1 MPALP
6 GSGLFRDLAAQAGRG
21 LLDALFPMECV
32 TCGASGNVIC
42 DKCAADLPLLL
53 PPFCSICSAPGDFAR
68 CERCA
73 ASERWFDGIRAPYR
87 YAGPIRQA
95 ILALKY
101 GGVKAGS
108 AQLGDLLAAYLDDNP
123 LPGDA
128 IVPVPM
134 HRSRRRERGYNQAE
148 LLARRMAQRGTLRY
162 QDNVLIRTR
171 HADPQAGITD
181 PTLRASNIA
190 GSIAVAPGVDAS
202 GGRFIL
208 IDDVATTGS
217 TLSECAA
224 ALKKAGAESVWCLT
238 LAVAS
243 GQGAAE

>member
-1 MPALP
+1 MPTLP
-6 GSGLFRDLAAQAGRG
+6 GTGRFRDLAAQAGRG

-32 TCGASGNVIC
+32 SCGASGNVIC

-53 PPFCSICSAPGDFAR
+53 PPFCSICSTPGDFAR

-87 YAGPIRQA
+87 YAGPIRQG

-101 GGVKAGS
+101 GGVKAGA
-108 AQLGDLLAAYLDDNP
+108 AQLGDLLAGYLGDNP
-123 LPGDA
+123 LPGDTIA
-128 IVPVPM
+128 PVPM

-148 LLARRMAQRGTLRY
+148 LLARRIAQRGNLRY
-162 QDNVLIRTR
+162 QDRILIRTR
-171 HADPQAGITD
+171 HAVPQASITD

-190 GSIAVAPGVDAS
+190 GSIAVAPDFEAA

-224 ALKKAGAESVWCLT
+224 ALKGAGAESVWCLT

-243 GQGAAE
+243 GQPVAE